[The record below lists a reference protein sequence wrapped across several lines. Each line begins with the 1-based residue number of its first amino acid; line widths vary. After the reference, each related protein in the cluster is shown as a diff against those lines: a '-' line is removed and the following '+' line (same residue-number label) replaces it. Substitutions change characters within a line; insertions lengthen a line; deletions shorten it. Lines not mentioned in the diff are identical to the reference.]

1 MSTSSVEHYVQTT
14 TLLSEQIDKRE
25 LAVILRELQ
34 KIVTSSIAGDIVEF
48 GCYEGTT
55 SVHMARFLEGTGK
68 NLYLYDSFEGLPE
81 KSSKDESPDGMQF
94 QTGELNASKK
104 KLITNLR
111 QASVTMPYIKKA
123 WFSDLVQSDVPTQV
137 SFAFLDGDYYHSV
150 LDPLRLLETVLSPGA
165 VILVDDYANEALP
178 GAARAAD
185 EWARPRG
192 LQITTEASLGIIR
205 LPA

>member
-1 MSTSSVEHYVQTT
+1 MSVLSVEQYVHNA

-25 LAVILRELQ
+25 LTVILRELQ
-34 KIVTSSIAGDIVEF
+34 KSITGNVVGDVVEF

-55 SVHMARFLEGTGK
+55 SVHMARFLAGTDK
-68 NLYLYDSFEGLPE
+68 NLYLYDSFEGLPN
-81 KSSKDESPDGMQF
+81 KSTQDESPAGMQF
-94 QTGELNASKK
+94 QVGELNASKK

-111 QASVTMPYIKKA
+111 QANVAMPHIKKA
-123 WFSDLVQSDVPTQV
+123 WFSDLIQSDVPTQV

-150 LDPLRLLETVLSPGA
+150 LDPLRLLEAVLSPGA

-192 LQITTEASLGIIR
+192 LQVVSEASLGIIR

>member
-1 MSTSSVEHYVQTT
+1 MSAPSVEQYVHNA

-34 KIVTSSIAGDIVEF
+34 KSIMGTVVGDVVEF

-55 SVHMARFLEGTGK
+55 SVHMARFLAGTGK
-68 NLYLYDSFEGLPE
+68 NLYLYDSFEGLPD
-81 KSSKDESPDGMQF
+81 KSTQDESPAGMQF

-104 KLITNLR
+104 KLIANLR
-111 QASVTMPYIKKA
+111 HANVTMPHIKKA
-123 WFSDLVQSDVPTQV
+123 WFSDLIQSDVPAQV

-150 LDPLRLLETVLSPGA
+150 LDPLRLLEGVLSPGA

-185 EWARPRG
+185 EWAQPRG
-192 LQITTEASLGIIR
+192 LQITSEASLGIIR